1 MYSEVPNNSMGQN
14 NGIRWTNLQNLI
26 MVWDEMIVLGGRISK
41 SQ

>member
-14 NGIRWTNLQNLI
+14 NGIGWTNLQKLI